1 MDNLPKENPTR
12 WFKALSNEWG
22 RLSHGNDAG
31 VEYTDTIEY
40 IAHTEVPK
48 NEKVTYASFV
58 CDCRPLK
65 DEQWRV
71 RLVVGGDK
79 LPYDSDSGSPTT
91 DMIETKLL
99 INSTISDADKGARFA
114 TLDLKDMFLH
124 TKMDNPEYMKVS
136 LKYFLPD
143 VIQRYNLHALVHNGY
158 ITMRINKGMYGLKQA
173 ALLAYETVSSLLIK
187 SGYTPIAGSL
197 GLWTHKTRDLS
208 FCLCVDDFGVK
219 YKKLEDLH
227 HLQET
232 LQEIYTVKSDYRG
245 DFFWDSLYNGIIMMD
260 MWILA
265 CLDMLIDYRQNY
277 NTYLLHHHNIPLMNV
292 ST

>member
-1 MDNLPKENPTR
+1 MSRYPNSKYPDMQISRYPGVQISRCADMRMSGYPSIMYEIPDVKYQASGKIHLNIFLR
-12 WFKALSNEWG
+12 KAKKSVNEWG

-48 NEKVTYASFV
+48 NKKFTYASFV
-58 CDCRPLK
+58 CDCCPLK

-124 TKMDNPEYMKVS
+124 MKMDDPEYMKVS
-136 LKYFLPD
+136 LKYFPPD
-143 VIQRYNLHALVHNGY
+143 IIQRYNLHALIHNGY

-173 ALLAYETVSSLLIK
+173 ALLAYETVSSLLING
-187 SGYTPIAGSL
+187 GYTPIAGSL

-208 FCLCVDDFGVK
+208 FCLCVDDFGVQYVGQEHAK
-219 YKKLEDLH
+219 
-227 HLQET
+227 HLIKT
-232 LQEIYTVKSDYRG
+232 LTK
-245 DFFWDSLYNGIIMMD
+245 
-260 MWILA
+260 IL
-265 CLDMLIDYRQNY
+265 R
-277 NTYLLHHHNIPLMNV
+277 H
-292 ST
+292 